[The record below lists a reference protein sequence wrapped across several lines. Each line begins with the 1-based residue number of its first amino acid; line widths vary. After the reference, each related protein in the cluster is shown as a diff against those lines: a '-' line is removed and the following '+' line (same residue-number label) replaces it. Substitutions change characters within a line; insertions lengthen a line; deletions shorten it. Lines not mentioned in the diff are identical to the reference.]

1 MKDMNPR
8 EDRAAALERWAERV
22 QPETLRRAEPQALEV
37 IAELAAL
44 RDRTNHEL
52 ATLVAK
58 AREAGFSWSQIGA
71 ELGVSKQAAQQ
82 KYGTRSSERSLGG
95 IDP

>member
-8 EDRAAALERWAERV
+8 EERAAALERWAERV
-22 QPETLRRAEPQALEV
+22 EPETLRRAEPEALEV

-44 RDRTNHEL
+44 RDRTNREL
-52 ATLVAK
+52 AASVAK
-58 AREAGFSWSQIGA
+58 AREAGLSWSQIGA

-82 KYGTRSSERSLGG
+82 KYGTKSPETSRGG
-95 IDP
+95 MGL

>member
-8 EDRAAALERWAERV
+8 EERADALERWAERV
-22 QPETLRRAEPQALEV
+22 EPDTLRRAEPQALEV

-44 RDRTNHEL
+44 RDRTNREL

-82 KYGTRSSERSLGG
+82 RYGTRSPETSMGG
-95 IDP
+95 MGV